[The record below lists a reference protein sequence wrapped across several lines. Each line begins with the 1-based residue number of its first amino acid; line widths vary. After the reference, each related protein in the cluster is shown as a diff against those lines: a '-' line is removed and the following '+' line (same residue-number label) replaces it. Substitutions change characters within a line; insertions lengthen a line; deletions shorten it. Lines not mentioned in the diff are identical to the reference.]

1 MTTYLDSPQS
11 SCRLGIAR
19 GDITPPVGIYHRMWG
34 AARHDRSAGVHR
46 PLTATAIVF
55 QQASSDPS
63 STTQQVLIALDHC
76 LLAPSEIDKLV
87 TEIQRKTGI
96 TREVVLVVHSHTHA
110 AGLMSRDRVELPG
123 GDLIPAYLDSVHQ
136 TVGMLVGQA
145 ITNLQDVTITYAT
158 GRCDL
163 AGQRDFFDE
172 QSNQYVCG
180 YNPSGLA
187 DDTVLVA
194 RVTGT
199 GNKTLATLV
208 NYACHPTSLAWDNQ
222 LISPD
227 FPGAMREVVE
237 DATGAPCVFV
247 QGAAGDLGPRD
258 GFVGDVDVADRNGR
272 QLGYAV
278 LSALHSLGP
287 PETRFQYTGPV
298 VSGATIGTWKHVALP
313 DDRQRS
319 CKKWCV
325 DRELLDLN
333 YRAGLP
339 KTDDLEAE
347 RAKLASEEQAA
358 RERDDEPAAADLR
371 ALVERKTRV
380 LARLENLPAGE
391 SYPFQVVLWRLGD
404 AIWLAMQG
412 EPYNL
417 LQRSIRERFAGT
429 PIIVGTVANGSGTCY
444 LPPAELYGTGIY
456 EESISVLEAGSLER
470 LIEECT
476 RRIENLGIVPSGKQE
491 RSQ

>member
-63 STTQQVLIALDHC
+63 PTTQQVLIALDHC
-76 LLAPSEIDKLV
+76 LLAPSEVDKLV

-96 TREVVLVVHSHTHA
+96 AREVVLVVHSHTHA

-163 AGQRDFFDE
+163 AGQRDFFE

-319 CKKWCV
+319 CEKWCV

-339 KTDDLEAE
+339 KTGDLEAE

-358 RERDDEPAAADLR
+358 RERDDEPTAADLR

>member
-1 MTTYLDSPQS
+1 MTVYQDTPQS

-55 QQASSDPS
+55 QQPGSDPS
-63 STTQQVLIALDHC
+63 PVTQQVLIALDHC
-76 LLAPSEIDKLV
+76 LLAPSEVDKLS
-87 TEIQRKTGI
+87 TEIQRETGI
-96 TREVVLVVHSHTHA
+96 AREVVLVVHSHTHA
-110 AGLMSRDRVELPG
+110 AGLMSRDRTALPG
-123 GDLIPAYLDSVHQ
+123 GDLIPAYLDSVYQ
-136 TVGMLVGQA
+136 SVAALVGQA

-163 AGQRDFFDE
+163 AGHRDFFDE
-172 QSNQYVCG
+172 QSSQYVCG
-180 YNPSGLA
+180 YNPSGPA

-199 GNKTLATLV
+199 GKETLATLV

-227 FPGAMREVVE
+227 FPGAMRELLE
-237 DATGAPCVFV
+237 QATGAPCVFI
-247 QGAAGDLGPRD
+247 QGASGDLGPRD

-272 QLGYAV
+272 QLGYAA

-287 PETRFQYTGPV
+287 PKTRFQYTGPV
-298 VSGATIGTWKHVALP
+298 VSGATIGTWKHAALP
-313 DDRQRS
+313 GDRQKFCEEWR
-319 CKKWCV
+319 V
-325 DRELLDLN
+325 DREPLDLN

-339 KTDDLEAE
+339 RTDDLEAE
-347 RAKLASEEQAA
+347 RAKLASEEQSA
-358 RERDDEPAAADLR
+358 RERGEESAAADLR
-371 ALVERKTRV
+371 ALVERKTRL
-380 LARLENLPAGE
+380 LARLASLPAGE
-391 SYPFQVVLWRLGD
+391 TYPFQIVLWRLGD
-404 AIWLAMQG
+404 AVWLAMQG

-417 LQRSIRERFAGT
+417 LQRSIRERFPDT
-429 PIIVGTVANGSGTCY
+429 PIIVGTVANGSGASY
-444 LPPAELYGTGIY
+444 LPPAELYGKGVY

-470 LIEECT
+470 LIEEFTC
-476 RRIENLGIVPSGKQE
+476 RIENLGIVPTRRQDP
-491 RSQ
+491 SQ